1 MTGNVI
7 ETIQLEDYTV
17 GNYTVERLNRLT
29 VNVTE
34 VLKTVLLAAVILSIL
49 NMQTD

>member
-1 MTGNVI
+1 MSL

-29 VNVTE
+29 VNVTG
-34 VLKTVLLAAVILSIL
+34 VLNSVAGCSDIENIGYA
-49 NMQTD
+49 N

>member
-1 MTGNVI
+1 MSL

-17 GNYTVERLNRLT
+17 GRLYSWKTKQLT
-29 VNVTE
+29 VNVTG

-49 NMQTD
+49 DMQTD